1 MRRMGEFRKSSA
13 ISRSF
18 ALVRRERRRKSH
30 FIESGSLPEGECEK
44 SEGGKGGGRE
54 GEGEEK
60 GRTEAGKA
68 GWNRNKM
75 VAINNTAKL
84 Y

>member
-30 FIESGSLPEGECEK
+30 FIESGLLAGECEK
-44 SEGGKGGGRE
+44 SEGVGGNGG

-68 GWNRNKM
+68 GWNRNKI